1 MSGLS
6 HSRPGGCQGRTAY
19 LCVSSFLHASSGRCP
34 THSNNCRQRKGYQI
48 LARHMQDGSL
58 LVAKIDWQHLIQRT
72 KEMKRTGSL
81 MVSLFLTSLSANSFA
96 IPTTVAGETCGGAPL
111 DRTATFSGATSCTY
125 DDGTDFN
132 TAADINTL
140 FPGDSWTSAGELTG
154 AGTNSF
160 FTIGVTSG
168 AFDSSPV
175 SGTWT
180 ILDSFWD
187 TYSQAVV
194 SMHVGQ
200 GNGSPDAWA
209 WEMPSNASSG
219 TWSYEKLT
227 GEGGGLSNIKL
238 FGRGVA
244 VTVPEPGSLTL
255 FGLGL
260 IGLIG
265 AARRKV

>member
-1 MSGLS
+1 
-6 HSRPGGCQGRTAY
+6 
-19 LCVSSFLHASSGRCP
+19 
-34 THSNNCRQRKGYQI
+34 
-48 LARHMQDGSL
+48 
-58 LVAKIDWQHLIQRT
+58 
-72 KEMKRTGSL
+72 MKRTGSL

-125 DDGTDFN
+125 DDNTNFN
-132 TAADINTL
+132 TAAKIDAL
-140 FPGDSWTSAGELTG
+140 FPGDSWTSAGEVTS

-187 TYSQAVV
+187 TFSQAVV

-209 WEMPSNASSG
+209 WEMSSNASSG